1 MKGTTKHR
9 IFLSFMLIISII
21 IVLLSRCN
29 RDTTKSEPTQMV
41 SITAEKL
48 NQLIKQASTVKV
60 ERHDTIIYRDKI
72 VVASHPIPISVI
84 APDSVRYYTDHILN
98 SDINITIQDSVRG
111 ILLNRSYT
119 YVPIIRQERVEIT
132 KTIPELVTV
141 DAPKPVPK
149 YKLQLAL
156 IGTYQN
162 RQTAL
167 MGAEIGVVN
176 KQNIGLHYQIQ
187 ATTNQQWH
195 SLKISK
201 TFNF

>member
-1 MKGTTKHR
+1 MKESTKET
-9 IFLSFMLIISII
+9 SLILLTIAII
-21 IVLLSRCN
+21 IIAILARCV
-29 RDTTKSEPTQMV
+29 RDTTTKSEPTQTV

-72 VVASHPIPISVI
+72 VVADHPIPISVI

-111 ILLNRSYT
+111 MLLNRTYT

-176 KQNIGLHYQIQ
+176 KQNIGLHR
-187 ATTNQQWH
+187 
-195 SLKISK
+195 SK
-201 TFNF
+201 SVV